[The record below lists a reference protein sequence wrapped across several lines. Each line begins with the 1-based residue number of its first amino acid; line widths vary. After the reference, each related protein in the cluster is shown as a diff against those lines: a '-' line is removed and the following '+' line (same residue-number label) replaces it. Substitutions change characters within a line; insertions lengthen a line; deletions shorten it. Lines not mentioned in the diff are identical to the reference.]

1 MDALLNDIKNAWLQL
16 SRFVYA
22 NEGECMQTVME
33 TFQAEA
39 TQQFKAG
46 KKLNQNFQTAMEPSH
61 RIISGKFFMRPE
73 GSVYMKD
80 DIVLPQSTLRQES
93 WYRKALEK
101 PDTVVVGKYNSSRV
115 KLISAGHPD
124 LQADPVHEHGGD
136 RRHAHPAYPVCLAE
150 NQG

>member
-33 TFQAEA
+33 TFQVEA

-61 RIISGKFFMRPE
+61 RIISGKFLCARWAV
-73 GSVYMKD
+73 S
-80 DIVLPQSTLRQES
+80 I
-93 WYRKALEK
+93 
-101 PDTVVVGKYNSSRV
+101 
-115 KLISAGHPD
+115 
-124 LQADPVHEHGGD
+124 
-136 RRHAHPAYPVCLAE
+136 
-150 NQG
+150 